1 MIDSAVILPW
11 ALLFSV
17 AAAIG
22 SVVMVVRQG
31 PSAIRRAMKAMLLPF
46 IITAIIAAVDR
57 DISARQPNLVMVL
70 GIALAALLILL
81 TSVVIVGRRN
91 R

>member
-1 MIDSAVILPW
+1 MIDAAVILPW

-17 AAAIG
+17 AVAIG

-31 PSAIRRAMKAMLLPF
+31 ASAIRRAMKAMLLPF

>member
-1 MIDSAVILPW
+1 MLDSGPILPW

-31 PSAIRRAMKAMLLPF
+31 PLAARRAMKAMLFPF
-46 IITAIIAAVDR
+46 IVTAIIAEIDR

-70 GIALAALLILL
+70 GVALAALLILL
-81 TSVVIVGRRN
+81 TSIVLVGRRN